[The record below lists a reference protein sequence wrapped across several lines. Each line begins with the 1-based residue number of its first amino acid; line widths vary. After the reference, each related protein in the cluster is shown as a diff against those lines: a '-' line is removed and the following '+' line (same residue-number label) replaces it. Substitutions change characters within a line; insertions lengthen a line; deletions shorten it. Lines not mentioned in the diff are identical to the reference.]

1 MVKNVVNVVRNVV
14 NVVRNV
20 VNVVRNV
27 INMVKVVNFSTIF
40 GVFQNCLGVL
50 DAKSLDDPFAYG
62 STFPTRT
69 PLTSSSGYDENYVRF
84 HT

>member
-27 INMVKVVNFSTIF
+27 INMVKVVNFPTIF
-40 GVFQNCLGVL
+40 GVFQLLLVVMREAL
-50 DAKSLDDPFAYG
+50 PPF
-62 STFPTRT
+62 SRT
-69 PLTSSSGYDENYVRF
+69 MKPVFFFGPLSHRF
-84 HT
+84 ILTYYH